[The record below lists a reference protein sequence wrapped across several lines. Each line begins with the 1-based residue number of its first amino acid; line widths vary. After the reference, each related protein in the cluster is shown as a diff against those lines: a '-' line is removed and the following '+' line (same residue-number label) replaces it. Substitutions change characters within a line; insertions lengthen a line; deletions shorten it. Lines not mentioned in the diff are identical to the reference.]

1 MEGNRAKQSQ
11 NKNNKNNKNTRN
23 TDGRGVSY
31 PITRSYC
38 CCRILLDT
46 LQSTWPVLRVI
57 ARACAISSCIEV
69 GMFEFLF
76 AGPTQTSV
84 DPLCSNSLPPNCVRS
99 APQTSERTTLVGKRA
114 SMADSRPSE
123 CVVLTRMQ
131 VCWGVTTESM
141 TEARS

>member
-1 MEGNRAKQSQ
+1 MQSSCGGSQ
-11 NKNNKNNKNTRN
+11 HNVIPYEHPPVFEPLPT
-23 TDGRGVSY
+23 Y

-38 CCRILLDT
+38 CCRMLLDT

-57 ARACAISSCIEV
+57 AKACAMSSWIEG
-69 GMFEFLF
+69 GMLEFLF
-76 AGPTQTSV
+76 AGPTQTSL
-84 DPLCSNSLPPNCVRS
+84 DPLCSNSLGASCVRS
-99 APQTSERTTLVGKRA
+99 APHTSDRTTLVGNRA

-123 CVVLTRMQ
+123 CVVLTKMQ